1 MLRQCVRQ
9 FVQKLVR
16 RRPLEP
22 REESESLRAP
32 LSTLSLMLL
41 GVGRTLGAGVYV
53 LAGVMVMFITGPA
66 IIISFLV
73 VALSS
78 VLSGLCYAELWA
90 WVPRSGSAYLYSYVT
105 MGELCAFVI
114 GWNLLLYLVAA
125 ASCLTRAWSYTFDS
139 LIGNQIS
146 QALERTFSPYMS
158 SFLAPY
164 PDFISLGLVLLMTGL
179 LVLGARMTTLMIK
192 VSTGLN
198 LFIPIF
204 MILSGFIKG
213 DLHNWQLTE
222 QDYRSNTSGSSST
235 FSLGPLGSG
244 GFVPFGF
251 EGILQGAALLFISY
265 FGVYGMVTAGKLA
278 PNPQRS
284 VPLSMVISIFIGFL
298 AYSGVSA
305 ALTLM
310 VPYYQIHPYSPL
322 PQAFLQVG
330 WDPAAYVMAIVLLCT
345 LLYSFL
351 WATFSMFQLIYA
363 MAADGLLFQVLA
375 RIHTHTGTPIMAIL
389 ASGTLTGF
397 TASLLSILDLVKLMS
412 AGVLPAYTLVA
423 VSILVLRYQQDQ
435 NLNKNEKIKEEIEIS
450 DHEPSPSEPV
460 PEAGTSSIL
469 KTLWYPTSRIP
480 TWKSGQI
487 VYGCTFLLVLLLT
500 ILSLI
505 LAQWPS
511 QVFSG
516 DPGLT
521 TVIVLLLLVIAG
533 AMVIIWRQ
541 PQSPTALHFK
551 VPALPVLPLVSIS
564 VNIYLMMQMDAGTWV
579 QFGIWMGIGSVIYF
593 GYGIRHSFK
602 EKNEQQ
608 PPASTS
614 QMLDKNVPSD
624 ESS

>member
-1 MLRQCVRQ
+1 MLRQYARQ

-22 REESESLRAP
+22 REESESRRAP
-32 LSTLSLMLL
+32 LSILRLVLL

-53 LAGVMVMFITGPA
+53 LAGVTVMFITGPA

-114 GWNLLLYLVAA
+114 GWDLLLYLVAA
-125 ASCLTRAWSYTFDS
+125 ASCVTRAWSYTFDS
-139 LIGNQIS
+139 LIGNHIS
-146 QALERTFSPYMS
+146 QALERTFSPHTP

-179 LVLGARMTTLMIK
+179 LVRGARVTTLIFK

-198 LFIPIF
+198 LFVPIF
-204 MILSGFIKG
+204 MILSGVIKG

-222 QDYRSNTSGSSST
+222 QDYSLNTSGSSST
-235 FSLGPLGSG
+235 FRSGGLGPLGSG

-251 EGILQGAALLFISY
+251 EGILQGAAILFTSY
-265 FGVYGMVTAGKLA
+265 FDVHAIVTAGKQA

-284 VPLSMVISIFIGFL
+284 IPLSMVISIFIGFL

-322 PQAFLQVG
+322 LQAFLHVG
-330 WDPAAYVMAIVLLCT
+330 WASAKYAIAVVFLCT
-345 LLYSFL
+345 LLYSLLGSMFP
-351 WATFSMFQLIYA
+351 MFQLICI
-363 MAADGLLFQVLA
+363 MADDGLLFRSLTQ
-375 RIHTHTGTPIMAIL
+375 INPPIMAIM
-389 ASGTLTGF
+389 ASGILTGF
-397 TASLLSILDLVKLMS
+397 MASLLRILDLVKLMS
-412 AGVLPAYTLVA
+412 AGVLPAYTLMA
-423 VSILVLRYQQDQ
+423 VSILVLRYQPDK
-435 NLNKNEKIKEEIEIS
+435 NLSKNEKIEEEIEIS
-450 DHEPSPSEPV
+450 DHEASPSEPV

-469 KTLWYPTSRIP
+469 KTLWYPTSP
-480 TWKSGQI
+480 TPTRKSGQI
-487 VYGCTFLLVLLLT
+487 VYGCAFLLVLLLT

-505 LAQWPS
+505 LAQRPS

-516 DPGLT
+516 DPVLT
-521 TVIVLLLLVIAG
+521 TVAVLLLLLITG
-533 AMVIIWRQ
+533 ATVIIWRQ
-541 PQSPTALHFK
+541 PQNTSPLYFR
-551 VPALPVLPLVSIS
+551 VGD
-564 VNIYLMMQMDAGTWV
+564 LMCP
-579 QFGIWMGIGSVIYF
+579 
-593 GYGIRHSFK
+593 
-602 EKNEQQ
+602 EC
-608 PPASTS
+608 PP
-614 QMLDKNVPSD
+614 
-624 ESS
+624 